1 GHSVWLKQVSGRV
14 CRRIYKDRLSSRSN
28 RSFYSFRPVLKT
40 VFLIHRDHSGDRFE
54 ETHEIRMAGVMGIG
68 QNYLFPAFQKGAH
81 SYQEGRG
88 CPGCNY
94 YPIGVDASN
103 SVSLLIIVAD
113 SLAQSG
119 GSEAMRIV

>member
-1 GHSVWLKQVSGRV
+1 
-14 CRRIYKDRLSSRSN
+14 
-28 RSFYSFRPVLKT
+28 
-40 VFLIHRDHSGDRFE
+40 
-54 ETHEIRMAGVMGIG
+54 MAGVMGIG

-94 YPIGVDASN
+94 YPIGVDAPN

-119 GSEAMRIV
+119 GSEAMRIVGIAPGKGFYRRVLYGLRSIEIRLANLKVNHGFSGSLHFLGAFQNIHDNE